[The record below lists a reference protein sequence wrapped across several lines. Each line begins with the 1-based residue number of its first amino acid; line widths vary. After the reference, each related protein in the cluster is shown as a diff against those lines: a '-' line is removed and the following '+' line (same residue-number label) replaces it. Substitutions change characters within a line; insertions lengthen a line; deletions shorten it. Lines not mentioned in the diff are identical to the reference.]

1 MRNESQVLNVWYLIS
16 NTEKSN
22 SGQEVKDMLPKRS
35 VKKHH
40 ALHQYDPSNN
50 IMNFAIESKFLVVE
64 ILNSRVQE
72 KLGSLYPTSLDFTIL
87 HSIYKQVFI
96 FIFNMYNW
104 EGCKNSDCRIT
115 SVFSINTL
123 TSVCTF
129 SILHS
134 IHFLR
139 RWQGEVLKQS
149 RASLVCDHFLY
160 SLNLNEGFSGGIVRR
175 N

>member
-1 MRNESQVLNVWYLIS
+1 
-16 NTEKSN
+16 
-22 SGQEVKDMLPKRS
+22 MLPKRS

-40 ALHQYDPSNN
+40 ALYQYGPSNN
-50 IMNFAIESKFLVVE
+50 IMNFAIESKFLVVK
-64 ILNSRVQE
+64 ILNSRVEE
-72 KLGSLYPTSLDFTIL
+72 KLGSLISNISWFHYYSLAYANKYSYSFSKCTTER
-87 HSIYKQVFI
+87 VART
-96 FIFNMYNW
+96 
-104 EGCKNSDCRIT
+104 CSDCRIT
-115 SVFSINTL
+115 PVFSINTL

-139 RWQGEVLKQS
+139 CWQGEVLWQS
-149 RASLVCDHFLY
+149 RAFLVCDHFLY